1 VAVQGNSGVAL
12 SGRGRLAC
20 HVANPFKRLPQTQL
34 VIRPALVR
42 GAWGSGV
49 GRAGGRGVD
58 VRAVWAG
65 LGEGGGQEAMW
76 AGLGGGG
83 WAGSGVGRAGGRW
96 VDVRG
101 PY

>member
-1 VAVQGNSGVAL
+1 
-12 SGRGRLAC
+12 
-20 HVANPFKRLPQTQL
+20 
-34 VIRPALVR
+34 
-42 GAWGSGV
+42 
-49 GRAGGRGVD
+49 VD